1 MSIGFKRP
9 SGGNGTTL
17 DQQRLL
23 ALVNSMTDGFLALNE
38 KTEIMLYNSAALSL
52 LDENNPQGKTL
63 NQVLRLI
70 DKRGK
75 PVTIQKVLPQS
86 GSATSDEWKLQY
98 ADESSINIFI
108 SASVLST
115 AYGDKSEGGWVVIFR
130 DITRE
135 KQIEQERDEFVSV
148 ASHELR
154 TPVAIAEGSI
164 SNAIL
169 LSEKSDAADTIK
181 HSLAAAHDQII
192 FLGNLIND
200 LAMLS
205 KAERGA
211 IGMEIDTFS
220 PGGMATSLAADYK
233 RMAEVKKLEIRTAIE
248 ETPTL
253 RSSSLYVREILQNF
267 VTNAIKY
274 TQKGSVTIG
283 VKARD
288 NGIEFSV
295 ADTGIGISKSE
306 QAKLFEKFFR
316 SSDWRVREANGTGLG
331 LYVTSKLAKTL
342 GATVSVTSEAEKGS
356 IFSIYIPNMPED
368 KQQK

>member
-1 MSIGFKRP
+1 
-9 SGGNGTTL
+9 
-17 DQQRLL
+17 
-23 ALVNSMTDGFLALNE
+23 
-38 KTEIMLYNSAALSL
+38 
-52 LDENNPQGKTL
+52 
-63 NQVLRLI
+63 
-70 DKRGK
+70 
-75 PVTIQKVLPQS
+75 
-86 GSATSDEWKLQY
+86 
-98 ADESSINIFI
+98 
-108 SASVLST
+108 
-115 AYGDKSEGGWVVIFR
+115 
-130 DITRE
+130 
-135 KQIEQERDEFVSV
+135 
-148 ASHELR
+148 
-154 TPVAIAEGSI
+154 
-164 SNAIL
+164 L
-169 LSEKSDAADTIK
+169 LSEKSGATDTIK

-220 PGGMATSLAADYK
+220 PGGMATSLAADYQ

-283 VKARD
+283 VKAKD
-288 NGIEFSV
+288 SGIEFSV
-295 ADTGIGISKSE
+295 ADTGIGIGKSE